1 MLGGKIRSSKEKKRE
16 KGGKSGYLC
25 VGQVR
30 LSDGFVFLGDRGH
43 ARWVLIVKSNKL
55 LHKHKQ
61 QQQHNQIIISSESL
75 IKLRDVELAVSSE
88 MFLWNRFKSVNHHE
102 CFFLFRDFP
111 DIVFIFA
118 VFTLFGNIWL
128 ISRIFRKVVSFPKY
142 LVFPSV
148 TSRLC
153 HNDFFNLSEALKV
166 VKGVFW
172 KVNKI

>member
-1 MLGGKIRSSKEKKRE
+1 M
-16 KGGKSGYLC
+16 
-25 VGQVR
+25 
-30 LSDGFVFLGDRGH
+30 
-43 ARWVLIVKSNKL
+43 VKSNRL

-61 QQQHNQIIISSESL
+61 HQHHSQSIISSESL
-75 IKLRDVELAVSSE
+75 IQLGDVELAVSSE

-111 DIVFIFA
+111 DIVFIFTI
-118 VFTLFGNIWL
+118 FSLFGNIWL
-128 ISRIFRKVVSFPKY
+128 ISYIFRKVVSFPKY

-153 HNDFFNLSEALKV
+153 HNNFLNLSEALKV
-166 VKGVFW
+166 IKGVFW

>member
-1 MLGGKIRSSKEKKRE
+1 M
-16 KGGKSGYLC
+16 
-25 VGQVR
+25 
-30 LSDGFVFLGDRGH
+30 
-43 ARWVLIVKSNKL
+43 VKSNRL

-61 QQQHNQIIISSESL
+61 HQHHSQSIISSESL
-75 IKLRDVELAVSSE
+75 IQLGDVELAVSSE

-111 DIVFIFA
+111 DIVFIFTI
-118 VFTLFGNIWL
+118 FSLFGNIWL
-128 ISRIFRKVVSFPKY
+128 ISYIFRKVVSFPKY

-153 HNDFFNLSEALKV
+153 HNNFLNLSEALKV